1 MKKRKVNIVKL
12 QVEAIKAL
20 RDYEAA
26 TPLGHICIIPRALGY
41 GEEGIVWEARLYKKG
56 LMGPLKVTEEALE
69 AIGAPPEW
77 LVKAQEMV
85 RLLTEAYPMPT
96 PAIIA
101 EAEKIAALPPARQ
114 EATLREV

>member
-1 MKKRKVNIVKL
+1 MANRL

-26 TPLGHICIIPRALGY
+26 TPLGHICILPRAIGY

-77 LVKAQEMV
+77 LVRSQEMV

-101 EAEKIAALPPARQ
+101 EAQKIAELPAG
-114 EATLREV
+114 VK

>member
-1 MKKRKVNIVKL
+1 MSNKL
-12 QVEAIKAL
+12 QVEAIRAL

-56 LMGPLKVTEEALE
+56 LMGPLKVTEESLE
-69 AIGAPPEW
+69 AIDAPPEW

-85 RLLTEAYPMPT
+85 RLLAAAYPMPT
-96 PAIIA
+96 PALIA
-101 EAEKIAALPPARQ
+101 EAGRIAALPPAR
-114 EATLREV
+114 EAAVREL

>member
-1 MKKRKVNIVKL
+1 MKNNL
-12 QVEAIKAL
+12 QVEAIRAL
-20 RDYEAA
+20 RDYQAA

-56 LMGPLKVTEEALE
+56 LMGPLKVTELALE

-77 LVKAQEMV
+77 LVRSQEMV

-101 EAEKIAALPPARQ
+101 EAEKIAALP
-114 EATLREV
+114 EAEKREAATREL

>member
-1 MKKRKVNIVKL
+1 MANKL
-12 QVEAIKAL
+12 EVEAIKAL

-56 LMGPLKVTEEALE
+56 LMGPLKVTEQSLE
-69 AIGAPPEW
+69 AIGAPATW
-77 LVKAQEMV
+77 LVRSQEMV

-101 EAEKIAALPPARQ
+101 EAEKMAALPSARQ
-114 EATLREV
+114 EATIREV

>member
-1 MKKRKVNIVKL
+1 MAKL

-69 AIGAPPEW
+69 AIGAPAVW

-85 RLLTEAYPMPT
+85 RLLQEAYPMAV

-101 EAEKIAALPPARQ
+101 EAEKLARLPAGS
-114 EATLREV
+114 REL